1 MGSSRR
7 VSPQSSSTPRLIS
20 SPRSRANLPPKP
32 VSQKR
37 TRNASSYQQLPPP
50 SQPSSSTSRPT
61 LQRGW
66 GRRSASWTPEEDA
79 KLVELVK
86 KEASIPPSITASK
99 TWSRVAS
106 QLTNR
111 TGKQCRERYLNQLKP
126 GIRRDPWSPEE
137 EHILREA
144 HKRIGNKWVA
154 IAAQLPGRTDNCV
167 KNHWNSMLR
176 KRQRREAALKAAQA
190 EVAAAL
196 KKEKEGDRVDGDRRS
211 DAEFSL
217 RTGCATPSG
226 LSSSYHDIPTS
237 GVPSPYTASSP
248 ITPKRDSKLQISNLV
263 ASSSKDLPSW
273 GRPHSS
279 TMGAVAIRGDN
290 VANGVDGTAM
300 RQDIAV
306 FNGVDMARANLPSLP
321 PTSAVIHPP
330 QHGIM
335 RMSTQANA
343 GVGSGG
349 LSLNAPY
356 LTKDVASPMQCIAS
370 SPHVPQLM
378 QSVRTDC
385 GAGRESMGRPVRR
398 SSRLLS
404 SGCAEDKVEITS
416 ISDQVRGLGK
426 AELAAARSLQ
436 DGAGAHALVALAA
449 AASSVPPSPLT
460 PESRY
465 SATSRS
471 RSVSPDPRL
480 WPAQGNCIAG
490 SSRTD
495 MRMTRRMA
503 AEMGGGPGGP
513 VREFEEGAGMNRRDT
528 AVGLN
533 RK

>member
-1 MGSSRR
+1 
-7 VSPQSSSTPRLIS
+7 
-20 SPRSRANLPPKP
+20 
-32 VSQKR
+32 
-37 TRNASSYQQLPPP
+37 
-50 SQPSSSTSRPT
+50 
-61 LQRGW
+61 
-66 GRRSASWTPEEDA
+66 
-79 KLVELVK
+79 
-86 KEASIPPSITASK
+86 
-99 TWSRVAS
+99 
-106 QLTNR
+106 
-111 TGKQCRERYLNQLKP
+111 
-126 GIRRDPWSPEE
+126 
-137 EHILREA
+137 
-144 HKRIGNKWVA
+144 
-154 IAAQLPGRTDNCV
+154 
-167 KNHWNSMLR
+167 MLR

-196 KKEKEGDRVDGDRRS
+196 KKEKEVDRMDGDRRS

-248 ITPKRDSKLQISNLV
+248 ITPRRDSKLQISNLV
-263 ASSSKDLPSW
+263 ASSSKDLPTW
-273 GRPHSS
+273 GMPHAS
-279 TMGAVAIRGDN
+279 TMGPVAIRGDH
-290 VANGVDGTAM
+290 VPYGPDGNGM
-300 RQDIAV
+300 RQDMPV
-306 FNGVDMARANLPSLP
+306 FTGVDMTRANLPSLP
-321 PTSAVIHPP
+321 PTPAVIPPP
-330 QHGIM
+330 QRGMM

-349 LSLNAPY
+349 LSLKAPF

-370 SPHVPQLM
+370 SPHLPQLM

-398 SSRLLS
+398 SSRLVS
-404 SGCAEDKVEITS
+404 SECAEEKAEITS
-416 ISDQVRGLGK
+416 ISDQVRGFGTTDVTT
-426 AELAAARSLQ
+426 ARSLQ
-436 DGAGAHALVALAA
+436 DGAGANALVALAA

-480 WPAQGNCIAG
+480 WPAKGSCIAG

-503 AEMGGGPGGP
+503 AEMSGGQGGLGGG
-513 VREFEEGAGMNRRDT
+513 FEKGEGMERGDG